1 MISEILGL
9 ITDVIG
15 MASSNKSSNDYNKRL
30 EEIKNQQNQQKT
42 SDSALQAKAI
52 LGENAG
58 RGLAGYETIKED
70 INNQLPTTL
79 GAAKDWLTGG
89 GVVDF
94 LSRSQASTNQQL
106 RALNAENEQT
116 RQNNLQMYANY
127 LGGPMASQENRLL
140 ENQSQIGIG
149 QAVNVADRNAN
160 NMQYINAMTGQL
172 GEIGDTDWSNLIA
185 LLSKSNNSQAD
196 TFGQKYGISSI
207 DRMPSIPSG
216 LVKYIG

>member
-15 MASSNKSSNDYNKRL
+15 MASSNNATNDYNKRL
-30 EEIKNQQNQQKT
+30 EEIKNQQKI

-58 RGLAGYETIKED
+58 RGLAGYETMKED

-106 RALNAENEQT
+106 RDLNAKDEKARRDNME
-116 RQNNLQMYANY
+116 MYASY

-149 QAVNVADRNAN
+149 QAVNVADKNWRN
-160 NMQYINAMTGQL
+160 MLYTNAMTDQL
-172 GEIGDTDWSNLIA
+172 GGIGDTDWVKLIA
-185 LLSKSNNSQAD
+185 LLSKNTNFQAD
-196 TFGQKYGISSI
+196 
-207 DRMPSIPSG
+207 PNP
-216 LVKYIG
+216 

>member
-1 MISEILGL
+1 MLSEILSL
-9 ITDVIG
+9 ITNAIG
-15 MASSNKSSNDYNKRL
+15 MASSNNATNDYNSAL
-30 EEIKNQQNQQKT
+30 EGIKNQQKIP
-42 SDSALQAKAI
+42 DSVLQAKAI

-58 RGLAGYETIKED
+58 RGLAGYETMKED

-106 RALNAENEQT
+106 RDLNAKDEKA

-149 QAVNVADRNAN
+149 QAVNVADKNWRN
-160 NMQYINAMTGQL
+160 MLHTNAMTDQL
-172 GEIGDTDWSNLIA
+172 GGIGDTDWVKLIA
-185 LLSKSNNSQAD
+185 LLSKNTNFQAD
-196 TFGQKYGISSI
+196 
-207 DRMPSIPSG
+207 PNP
-216 LVKYIG
+216 

>member
-1 MISEILGL
+1 MLSEILSL
-9 ITDVIG
+9 ITNAIG
-15 MASSNKSSNDYNKRL
+15 MASSNNATNDYNKRL
-30 EEIKNQQNQQKT
+30 EEIKNQQKI
-42 SDSALQAKAI
+42 SDSALQAKQI
-52 LGENAG
+52 LAENAG
-58 RGLAGYETIKED
+58 RGLAGYETMKED

-106 RALNAENEQT
+106 RDLNAKDEKA

-149 QAVNVADRNAN
+149 QAVNVADKNWRNMLYA
-160 NMQYINAMTGQL
+160 NAMTDQL
-172 GEIGDTDWSNLIA
+172 GGIGDTDWVKLIA
-185 LLSKSNNSQAD
+185 LLSKNTNFQAD
-196 TFGQKYGISSI
+196 
-207 DRMPSIPSG
+207 PNP
-216 LVKYIG
+216 

>member
-1 MISEILGL
+1 MISEILSL
-9 ITDVIG
+9 ITNAIG
-15 MASSNKSSNDYNKRL
+15 MASSNNATNDYNKRL
-30 EEIKNQQNQQKT
+30 EEIKNQQKI
-42 SDSALQAKAI
+42 SDSALQAKQI
-52 LGENAG
+52 LAENAG
-58 RGLAGYETIKED
+58 RGLAGYETMKED

-106 RALNAENEQT
+106 RDLNAKDEKA

-149 QAVNVADRNAN
+149 QAVNVADKNWRN
-160 NMQYINAMTGQL
+160 MLYTNAMTDQL
-172 GEIGDTDWSNLIA
+172 GGIGDTDWVKLIA
-185 LLSKSNNSQAD
+185 LLSKNTNFQAD
-196 TFGQKYGISSI
+196 
-207 DRMPSIPSG
+207 PNP
-216 LVKYIG
+216 

>member
-1 MISEILGL
+1 MISEILSL
-9 ITDVIG
+9 ITNAIG
-15 MASSNKSSNDYNKRL
+15 MASSNNATNDYNKRL
-30 EEIKNQQNQQKT
+30 EEIKNQQKI
-42 SDSALQAKAI
+42 SDSALQAKQI
-52 LGENAG
+52 LAENAG
-58 RGLAGYETIKED
+58 RGLAGYETMKED

-106 RALNAENEQT
+106 RDLNAKDEKA

-149 QAVNVADRNAN
+149 QAVNVADKNWRN
-160 NMQYINAMTGQL
+160 MLHTNAMTDQL
-172 GEIGDTDWSNLIA
+172 GGIGDTDWVKLIA
-185 LLSKSNNSQAD
+185 LLSKNTNFQAD
-196 TFGQKYGISSI
+196 
-207 DRMPSIPSG
+207 PNP
-216 LVKYIG
+216 